1 MSLTARASDASR
13 RISEAKVVPSDLSRH
28 DGSSPSSSSSGS
40 RKRSLDAYGM
50 EDLLRPSIVVKP
62 HPSRLSTKPRSLQ
75 PLMLLPREHLAL
87 SCLDL
92 AAPCGE
98 FEHARQYESTIKIL
112 DLESRLGN
120 RPVVLIARMETNK
133 TAYVLE
139 RQDGGLYSLCQLGNW
154 VDLERLSAQA
164 TVAYSKLLKPRSK
177 PVDISNHEASTTPQL
192 HHENKKRRLAMEA
205 IQSLVKRPARSMSV
219 SLPPQQPYTHRGPSV
234 SREESAAQT
243 TMSSGSSKSQIEKDG
258 VDQSNDAPTSS
269 APLDGP
275 SVQTAQDIFEN
286 IRLQY
291 FEALYHS
298 MGSLAYFAKGPLSRA
313 RAAFRPDS
321 DSNLDMDELI
331 DFLKS
336 LILTTIQVD
345 KKFRESVPGI
355 LARMKTHIA
364 DSEDDQVSKAK
375 KRKSKKMKLGKDVLY
390 PNEDEH
396 VRRWWQV
403 RKPQQKDDD
412 SSPKEVPQ
420 ETKLQI
426 SRLRSR
432 ETQLQ
437 MILILEILALE
448 PLRKIAKED
457 SQLGSCGETETIKD
471 SLPKKRNKHNFPML
485 LDVHAD
491 RLSIWQ
497 SISLDEIK
505 VMDESQSGGPN
516 AAQNSASNT
525 DPLKDFC
532 IEIIVPFFSARL
544 PEQCDS
550 LNRKLGGPLMPS
562 PPKPK
567 PKKAEDA
574 AVPKAKPGT
583 TTKRPAA
590 SKTVRTLDRVL
601 SKESERN
608 RRSMS
613 RGPGSM
619 IALMRSATTPVPMLK
634 REASDTV
641 TMASLPARRD
651 SQDMSASR
659 SQASNSSVAAVRRVN
674 PEDKAKKEAD
684 INAELKAAISS
695 LRKPNREVVGKAM
708 AEADERRATTSL
720 SQLRKSKKPT
730 EHGGIHNII
739 KATPA
744 GPRFRN
750 AFARDSHAHPTS
762 AKIHESVEVEQI
774 VSSSRQIPSTV
785 TKKRSSEAAFLV
797 EESSP
802 ALPPP
807 MARPDLI
814 GATPLRR
821 PAIKRNFL
829 SAPESDEGLVLASSP
844 IAARRHPPAPS
855 SYLKHRDSGIGMPS
869 SPGDRLAET
878 PVKRPRLG
886 KTGSLEGYVTVTP
899 VKNRGTDVD
908 IEAPDVP
915 KLHLEKDQKQTRTM
929 SLYERLGWD
938 DDFDDLI

>member
-1 MSLTARASDASR
+1 
-13 RISEAKVVPSDLSRH
+13 
-28 DGSSPSSSSSGS
+28 
-40 RKRSLDAYGM
+40 
-50 EDLLRPSIVVKP
+50 
-62 HPSRLSTKPRSLQ
+62 
-75 PLMLLPREHLAL
+75 
-87 SCLDL
+87 
-92 AAPCGE
+92 
-98 FEHARQYESTIKIL
+98 
-112 DLESRLGN
+112 
-120 RPVVLIARMETNK
+120 
-133 TAYVLE
+133 
-139 RQDGGLYSLCQLGNW
+139 
-154 VDLERLSAQA
+154 
-164 TVAYSKLLKPRSK
+164 
-177 PVDISNHEASTTPQL
+177 
-192 HHENKKRRLAMEA
+192 
-205 IQSLVKRPARSMSV
+205 
-219 SLPPQQPYTHRGPSV
+219 
-234 SREESAAQT
+234 
-243 TMSSGSSKSQIEKDG
+243 
-258 VDQSNDAPTSS
+258 
-269 APLDGP
+269 
-275 SVQTAQDIFEN
+275 
-286 IRLQY
+286 
-291 FEALYHS
+291 
-298 MGSLAYFAKGPLSRA
+298 
-313 RAAFRPDS
+313 
-321 DSNLDMDELI
+321 
-331 DFLKS
+331 
-336 LILTTIQVD
+336 
-345 KKFRESVPGI
+345 
-355 LARMKTHIA
+355 
-364 DSEDDQVSKAK
+364 
-375 KRKSKKMKLGKDVLY
+375 
-390 PNEDEH
+390 
-396 VRRWWQV
+396 
-403 RKPQQKDDD
+403 
-412 SSPKEVPQ
+412 
-420 ETKLQI
+420 
-426 SRLRSR
+426 
-432 ETQLQ
+432 
-437 MILILEILALE
+437 
-448 PLRKIAKED
+448 
-457 SQLGSCGETETIKD
+457 
-471 SLPKKRNKHNFPML
+471 
-485 LDVHAD
+485 
-491 RLSIWQ
+491 
-497 SISLDEIK
+497 
-505 VMDESQSGGPN
+505 
-516 AAQNSASNT
+516 
-525 DPLKDFC
+525 
-532 IEIIVPFFSARL
+532 
-544 PEQCDS
+544 
-550 LNRKLGGPLMPS
+550 MPS

-908 IEAPDVP
+908 VEAPDVP